1 MYKSLLL
8 IILLIGVL
16 QLSVSNEREGRKSN
30 DNFSYNIGS
39 VGVLISIILMVI
51 ICYITVFYGGWQ
63 QLIKTYK
70 KL

>member
-8 IILLIGVL
+8 IILLLGVL

-39 VGVLISIILMVI
+39 VGGLVSILLMVV
-51 ICYITVFYGGWQ
+51 ICYVTIVYGGV
-63 QLIKTYK
+63 K
-70 KL
+70 